1 MGEVVQLDQDGAASK
16 RRRTKSELKLNLI
29 DATITKLPVVE
40 EKNKEIEA
48 AEAAEAAKQVLLR
61 RLSHAPRTRKELAKD
76 LKDKDISDEVANV
89 ALDRFEEVG
98 LINDQALAS
107 NYVSSQHERKGL
119 GKNALRQQ
127 LRAKGVSDDV
137 ALEAISQ
144 ISDDQEFQAA
154 FALACKKIRSLQKD
168 DAKTQLR
175 KIVGVLAR
183 KGYSSN
189 LAFRVAKE
197 VITDLPDGLPL
208 EI

>member
-29 DATITKLPVVE
+29 DATITKLPVAE

-48 AEAAEAAKQVLLR
+48 ADAAKQVLLR

-107 NYVSSQHERKGL
+107 NYVSSQHERKGI

-154 FALACKKIRSLQKD
+154 FALACKKIRSLQRD

>member
-29 DATITKLPVVE
+29 DATITQLPVIE

-48 AEAAEAAKQVLLR
+48 ADAAKQVLLR

-98 LINDQALAS
+98 LINDRALAS

-127 LRAKGVSDDV
+127 LRAKGISDDM

-154 FALACKKIRSLQKD
+154 FALACKKIRSLQRD

-197 VITDLPDGLPL
+197 VISDLPDGLPS

>member
-29 DATITKLPVVE
+29 DATITQLPIKE

-48 AEAAEAAKQVLLR
+48 ADAAKQVLLR
-61 RLSHAPRTRKELAKD
+61 RLSNAPRTRNELAKD
-76 LKDKDISDEVANV
+76 LKDKDISDDVANL

-137 ALEAISQ
+137 ALEAVSQ
-144 ISDDQEFQAA
+144 ISEDQEFQTA
-154 FALACKKIRSLQKD
+154 FALACKKIRSLQRD

>member
-29 DATITKLPVVE
+29 DATITQLPVIEV
-40 EKNKEIEA
+40 KNKEIEA
-48 AEAAEAAKQVLLR
+48 ADAAKQVLLR
-61 RLSHAPRTRKELAKD
+61 RLSNAPRTRKELAKD
-76 LKDKDISDEVANV
+76 LKDKDISDDVANL
-89 ALDRFEEVG
+89 ALDRFEEMG

-137 ALEAISQ
+137 ALEAVSQ
-144 ISDDQEFQAA
+144 ISEDQEFQAA
-154 FALACKKIRSLQKD
+154 FALACKKIRSLQRD

>member
-29 DATITKLPVVE
+29 DATITQLPVME

-48 AEAAEAAKQVLLR
+48 ADAAKQVLLR

-154 FALACKKIRSLQKD
+154 FALACKKIRSLQRD

-189 LAFRVAKE
+189 LAFSVAKE
-197 VITDLPDGLPL
+197 VIKDLPDGLPS

>member
-16 RRRTKSELKLNLI
+16 WRRTKSELKLNLI
-29 DATITKLPVVE
+29 DATITQLPVME

-48 AEAAEAAKQVLLR
+48 ADAAKQVLLR

-76 LKDKDISDEVANV
+76 LKDKDISDDVANV

-127 LRAKGVSDDV
+127 LRAKGISDDM

>member
-40 EKNKEIEA
+40 EKIKEIEA
-48 AEAAEAAKQVLLR
+48 ADAAKQVLLR

>member
-48 AEAAEAAKQVLLR
+48 ADAAKQVLLR

-76 LKDKDISDEVANV
+76 LKDKDISDEVAIV

-197 VITDLPDGLPL
+197 VITDLPDGLPQ

>member
-29 DATITKLPVVE
+29 DATITQLPVME

-48 AEAAEAAKQVLLR
+48 ADAAKQVLLR

-76 LKDKDISDEVANV
+76 LKDKDISDDVANV

-127 LRAKGVSDDV
+127 LRAKGISDDM